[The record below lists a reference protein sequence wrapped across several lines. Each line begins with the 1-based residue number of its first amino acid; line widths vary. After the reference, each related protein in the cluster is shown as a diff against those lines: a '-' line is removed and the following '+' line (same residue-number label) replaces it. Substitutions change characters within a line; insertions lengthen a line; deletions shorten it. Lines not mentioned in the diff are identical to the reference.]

1 LSLAEFDA
9 LLPKAV
15 EYLEKLAGVRIT
27 KQKLDKVLREA
38 FHIVLHELAHAFV
51 KQALPWVNSLEE
63 RQHVLVD
70 EVLARFLERK
80 VSLKLHSFV
89 ESLEEQME
97 EIRMYSPLTGLDWT
111 AGFYSRLY
119 KDFEEHCSK
128 GRSIETFARKILE
141 YC

>member
-15 EYLEKLAGVRIT
+15 EYLEKLTGVRIR
-27 KQKLDKVLREA
+27 KQKMDRVLREA
-38 FHIVLHELAHAFV
+38 FHIILHELAHAFV
-51 KQALPWVNSLEE
+51 EQALPWVNSLEE

-70 EVLARFLERK
+70 EVLVRFLERK

-89 ESLEEQME
+89 ESLEEQMK
-97 EIRMYSPLTGLDWT
+97 EIRMYSPLRDLDWT
-111 AGFYSRLY
+111 ADLYGRLY
-119 KDFEEHCSK
+119 EDFEEHSSK
-128 GRSIETFARKILE
+128 GRSSEAFARKILE